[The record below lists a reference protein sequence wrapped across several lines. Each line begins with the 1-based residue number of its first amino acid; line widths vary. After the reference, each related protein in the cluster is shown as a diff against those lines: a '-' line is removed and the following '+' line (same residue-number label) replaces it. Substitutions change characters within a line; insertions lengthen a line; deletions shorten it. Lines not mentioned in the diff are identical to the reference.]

1 MTHQE
6 TSQILSILKAAYP
19 DFYKGLSK
27 NDAYGIINLW
37 QRQFKDEPAEI
48 VIAAVESLIAT
59 RTVRFPPVIGEV
71 KEELQKLRQPKRMTE
86 QEAWAIASKAAET
99 CDLSYPQAT
108 FYELPPD
115 IQRAIGSPAIL
126 RSWALSEA
134 KTFQTVIASNFMRS
148 WRTIQQREWEMA
160 KLPGDVK
167 AMIEGMKQPEL
178 LPGEYEPPTEGE
190 FNSLRNRAVAMLEK
204 MTNGE
209 GAG

>member
-1 MTHQE
+1 MDQGE
-6 TSQILSILKAAYP
+6 TSVILGYLENVYQS
-19 DFYKGLSK
+19 FYRGASEKDK
-27 NDAYGIINLW
+27 FTAINIW
-37 QRQFKDEPAEI
+37 QEQFADDPAME
-48 VIAAVESLIAT
+48 VYAAVKSLVAT
-59 RTVRFPPVIGEV
+59 RTVGYPPVIGEV

-99 CDLSYPQAT
+99 CDLNYPQAA

-148 WRTIQQREWEMA
+148 WRIVQQREWEMA

-204 MTNGE
+204 MTNE
-209 GAG
+209 EET